1 MMHVQC
7 SSLIAVTC
15 KLNRNFNVSF
25 LQDFL
30 CVLLY
35 LYSCHTEFKLRHRQR
50 CTDLYI
56 GLFVNSINSVTNKCM
71 AILYI
76 FRHRSVTL
84 CNKNFF
90 ISALRLHCNFPQ
102 NLFKENTFCNKRKSF
117 LINTRKICFHSL

>member
-1 MMHVQC
+1 MHVQC

-25 LQDFL
+25 LQDLL
-30 CVLLY
+30 CVY
-35 LYSCHTEFKLRHRQR
+35 HICCQTQFKLRRKQR
-50 CTDLYI
+50 CTDWT
-56 GLFVNSINSVTNKCM
+56 FNSVTNKCM
-71 AILYI
+71 AILCI